1 MNTQS
6 IFRTAAAAMLLT
18 SSLLFTQC
26 QGPQGEPG
34 PQGEKGATG
43 DTGATGPKGETGT
56 ANVIQYTFAGPT
68 RTDNPYEWG
77 YTLTN
82 LPSGVTTAN
91 SLIMMYVGGPG
102 NNASSWTFALPSII
116 GPGANNFTENRPGFY
131 AFYKGANSTVYLQRY
146 SISTG
151 ALIPDIPRF
160 SAKIVVVPATVLRN
174 GRYSAEF
181 WQDYKTVQ
189 KAFNLPD

>member
-6 IFRTAAAAMLLT
+6 IFRTAVAAMLLT

-56 ANVIQYTFAGPT
+56 ANVIQVTWQKASD
-68 RTDNPYEWG
+68 RTDRSSPKYI
-77 YTLTN
+77 
-82 LPSGVTTAN
+82 LPSGITLKN
-91 SLIMMYVGGPG
+91 SFVAVYITVNSVWWLPLPYDYTSGISAEYLGHYNFFFRESENVIYLRARRLNATGNIDNVYDVGMR
-102 NNASSWTFALPSII
+102 AII
-116 GPGANNFTENRPGFY
+116 
-131 AFYKGANSTVYLQRY
+131 
-146 SISTG
+146 
-151 ALIPDIPRF
+151 
-160 SAKIVVVPATVLRN
+160 VPASILRN